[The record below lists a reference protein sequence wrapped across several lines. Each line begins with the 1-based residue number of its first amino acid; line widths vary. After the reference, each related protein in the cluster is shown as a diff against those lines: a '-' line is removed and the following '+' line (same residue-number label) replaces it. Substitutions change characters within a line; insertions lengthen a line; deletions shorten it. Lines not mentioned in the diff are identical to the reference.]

1 MRGYP
6 MAPAKAAA
14 TAQFDFDD
22 AKSFDDNLSAF
33 FDSLEAD
40 DAELAA
46 VLRAKFSAPRQDN
59 DDWKDDIWDGLL
71 AALAEASKS

>member
-1 MRGYP
+1 

-14 TAQFDFDD
+14 AVQFDFDD

-33 FDSLEAD
+33 FDGLDAD
-40 DAELAA
+40 DAELAV
-46 VLRAKFSAPRQDN
+46 VLRAKFSVPRQAS

-71 AALAEASKS
+71 AALAEAPKS